1 MQVDFSK
8 YKWQAPKA
16 TDLRSPCPGLNTLAN
31 HGILPRNGRGLT
43 VKNLVD
49 ASIIGYNVQIDVI
62 ALPAKVGF
70 LTSDNDES
78 FTLADIRLHNNI
90 EHDASVSR
98 ADFFTGDNFSFNET
112 LFSAMINV
120 NPGLDYY
127 DPTSA
132 GIVQKQRLSE
142 SQATN
147 PTLINTVK
155 EFTIRTR
162 ESSLYLS
169 VMGNATTGVAP
180 KKFVNIFFR
189 EERLPIAE
197 GWKRSPIPITGDS
210 LNPIMDVI
218 ATASDWTADDKCSSV
233 VFVISGNDTFTV

>member
-1 MQVDFSK
+1 MQIDFSK

-31 HGILPRNGRGLT
+31 HGILPRSGKGLT
-43 VKNLVD
+43 VKNVVD
-49 ASIIGYNVQIDVI
+49 ASIIGYNVQVDVI
-62 ALPAKVGF
+62 GLPAKVGF
-70 LTSDNDES
+70 LTSPDDES

-98 ADFFTGDNFSFNET
+98 ADFFTGNNWSFNET
-112 LFSAMINV
+112 MYSAMVNV
-120 NPGLDYY
+120 NPGLDHY

-132 GIVQKQRLSE
+132 GLVQKQRLTE

-147 PTLINTVK
+147 PDLINTAK
-155 EFTIRTR
+155 EFAIRTR

-197 GWKRSPIPITGDS
+197 GWKRSPTPITGDTLS
-210 LNPIMDVI
+210 PISDGI
-218 ATASDWTADDKCSSV
+218 EAASECLI
-233 VFVISGNDTFTV
+233 ISIH